1 MKAEFILTAE
11 VCTHVGRIREQNED
25 SFLVHKEV
33 LAVADGLG
41 GHAGGDIASAVAVE
55 TLAELAASRS
65 ITGRSRKVG
74 TRTGTR
80 KRGKTSTAEALRQAF
95 AAAHFAVLDKAA
107 SDVKL
112 QEMCTT
118 LCALA
123 LDSEG
128 VIALANV
135 GDSRIYRLSDGDLVQ
150 LTWDHVNYNELI
162 RHYGCSPKEAMKSL
176 NPTSLSRV
184 LGVFP
189 EPAEVDT
196 WEYEAVAGHRYLLT
210 SDGLTGEL
218 TDEEIAEVLRSS
230 GEPADAAGELVR
242 QANDR
247 GGRDNITVVVVDI
260 TQAEEGD

>member
-1 MKAEFILTAE
+1 MKAEFALTAE
-11 VCTHVGRIREQNED
+11 VCTHVGRIRERNED
-25 SFLVHKEV
+25 SFLAHPEV

-41 GHAGGDIASAVAVE
+41 GHAGGDVASAIAIE
-55 TLAELAASRS
+55 ALAEFAASQS
-65 ITGRSRKVG
+65 ITGRSRKAG

-80 KRGKTSTAEALRQAF
+80 KRGKASTAEALRQAF
-95 AAAHFAVLDKAA
+95 ASAHFAVLNRAA

-123 LDSEG
+123 LDQEG

-150 LTWDHVNYNELI
+150 LTWDHINYNELI
-162 RHYGCSPKEAMKSL
+162 RHHGCSPTEAMKSFS
-176 NPTSLSRV
+176 PTSLSRV

-218 TDEEIAEVLRSS
+218 TDEEIAEVLRSFE
-230 GEPADAAGELVR
+230 EPADAAGELVQ

-247 GGRDNITVVVVDI
+247 GGRDNITVVVADI
-260 TQAEEGD
+260 SQAEEGD